1 MGLKAIS
8 KYNRGSN
15 GKSPIE
21 EIILLVQLGD
31 ERDKDRPPAVHYI
44 TLTCNFTFSCFGMP
58 LKVLT
63 STALREKA
71 ISDFSF
77 PADYDTI
84 NTLGNEFAKIYLL
97 RLNVKNI

>member
-58 LKVLT
+58 RK
-63 STALREKA
+63 
-71 ISDFSF
+71 
-77 PADYDTI
+77 
-84 NTLGNEFAKIYLL
+84 G
-97 RLNVKNI
+97 KNIEIMVW

>member
-1 MGLKAIS
+1 MGLRAIS

-58 LKVLT
+58 RKGNHYLSSAGKFV
-63 STALREKA
+63 
-71 ISDFSF
+71 FSF
-77 PADYDTI
+77 MSERIAHS
-84 NTLGNEFAKIYLL
+84 LL
-97 RLNVKNI
+97 ITDIRSY